1 MPFTFRSLAIPD
13 VQLIEPRV
21 FRDERGWFLES
32 YKRSDFERAGI
43 QGDFRQDNHSTSLP
57 QGVLRGLH
65 YQLPPNEQ
73 GKLVRVLAGSI
84 FDVAVDLRP
93 RSATYGKWVGETLRA
108 QDFRMMW
115 VPPGFGHGFCTLEPG
130 TQVAYKTT
138 AEYSAKDDRSIRWDD
153 ETLGIAWPVRA
164 PVLSQK
170 DRDAP
175 SLLQAEAELRS
186 RAP

>member
-1 MPFTFRSLAIPD
+1 MPFTFQRLAIPD
-13 VQLIEPRV
+13 VQRIEPRV

-43 QGDFRQDNHSTSLP
+43 VGDFRQDNHSTSLP
-57 QGVLRGLH
+57 AGVLRGLH
-65 YQLPPNEQ
+65 YQLAPNEQ

-84 FDVAVDLRP
+84 LDVAVDLRP
-93 RSATYGKWVGETLRA
+93 DSPTYGKWVAETLTA
-108 QDFRMMW
+108 KDYRMLW
-115 VPPGFGHGFCTLEPG
+115 VPPGFGHGFCTLEPD

-153 ETLGIAWPVRA
+153 ADLAITWPTRA
-164 PVLSQK
+164 PILSPK

-175 SLLQAEAELRS
+175 TLAQAEAELRS
-186 RAP
+186 R